1 MIQTEFSMTPRALP
15 FVPVPE
21 ESMSALNSSML
32 VQAGPHLEKHTELVN
47 YVVFNEDCSSLLSKH
62 LSYEI
67 WNKYAGQKDS
77 SGISFER
84 NIFEGCCNPTHP
96 LGVRPSG
103 RDSYYAFRDLYDAII
118 NEY

>member
-1 MIQTEFSMTPRALP
+1 MIPRALP
-15 FVPVPE
+15 AVALGDE
-21 ESMSALNSSML
+21 MANINALNASML

-47 YVVFNEDCSSLLSKH
+47 YVVFNEECGSLLSKH

-67 WNKYAGQKDS
+67 WNKYAGKKDS
-77 SGISFER
+77 SGVCFER
-84 NIFEGCCNPTHP
+84 NIFIGCSDPTQP
-96 LGVRPSG
+96 VGVRPSC

>member
-1 MIQTEFSMTPRALP
+1 MTPRALP
-15 FVPVPE
+15 FVAVQE
-21 ESMSALNSSML
+21 ESMSALDSSML

-47 YVVFNEDCSSLLSKH
+47 YVVFNEDCSSLLAKH

-67 WNKYAGQKDS
+67 WNKYAGQKDYA
-77 SGISFER
+77 GISFER
-84 NIFEGCCNPTHP
+84 NIFEGCSNPTHP

-103 RDSYYAFRDLYDAII
+103 QDSYYAFRDLYDAII